1 MFLIVL
7 EILGLVSFAV
17 SGVVTA
23 MRKKM
28 DIFGAYVLALITCFG
43 GGVLRDLILGRTPP
57 AVFRQP
63 IYPITATIT
72 AAVFLIAPLRRSIMR
87 RKRIYEFLLFL
98 MDSIGL
104 GAFTVVGVTASIA
117 AFPEYNFMLHIF
129 IGIITGVGGG
139 VLRDTLAGDI
149 PYIFVKHIFALAS
162 LIGAA
167 VCTALWKVTGAAAAA
182 GIGAAVV
189 LLIRCFSAY
198 YKWNLPALEEEKKQ
212 EESS

>member
-72 AAVFLIAPLRRSIMR
+72 AAVFLIAPLRRRVWHWRAPTFRCRAYWSAPGQ
-87 RKRIYEFLLFL
+87 EF
-98 MDSIGL
+98 
-104 GAFTVVGVTASIA
+104 AR
-117 AFPEYNFMLHIF
+117 YH
-129 IGIITGVGGG
+129 
-139 VLRDTLAGDI
+139 
-149 PYIFVKHIFALAS
+149 K
-162 LIGAA
+162 
-167 VCTALWKVTGAAAAA
+167 
-182 GIGAAVV
+182 
-189 LLIRCFSAY
+189 
-198 YKWNLPALEEEKKQ
+198 
-212 EESS
+212 

>member
-1 MFLIVL
+1 MFLVIL
-7 EILGLVSFAV
+7 EILGLISFAV

-23 MRKKM
+23 MRKRM

-43 GGVLRDLILGRTPP
+43 GGVLRDLILGQTPP
-57 AVFRQP
+57 AVFSQP
-63 IYPITATIT
+63 VYPITATVT
-72 AAVFLIAPLRRSIMR
+72 VAVFLIAPLRRTIMR
-87 RKRIYEFLLFL
+87 RKKLYEFLLFL

-104 GAFTVVGVTASIA
+104 GAFTVVGVTASVA
-117 AFPEYNFMLHIF
+117 VFPEYNFMLHIF

-149 PYIFVKHIFALAS
+149 PYIFVKHIYALAS
-162 LIGAA
+162 LTGAV
-167 VCTALWKVTGAAAAA
+167 VCLALWKLMGASAAA

-198 YKWNLPALEEEKKQ
+198 YKWNLPALEEEKMP
-212 EESS
+212 